1 MRALRSV
8 RLQIEDS
15 ILDALSGWRRRFGA
29 QDSELQK
36 NWIAHRVCGIAGVRL
51 PVRFAP
57 TEDF

>member
-1 MRALRSV
+1 V

-51 PVRFAP
+51 PVRFAS